1 MADGILT
8 GLRVVEVSAYV
19 AAPFAGALLAGLG
32 AEVIRIEQRGG
43 GIDAQR
49 WPIHDGRS
57 LYRSGLDQGKRSVAI
72 DLRSET
78 GQKLAAD
85 LICAEG
91 DNAGLVITNLPA
103 QGWLDYLALAARRRD
118 LVMVVIMGLPGGGTA
133 VDYTINAGV
142 GFPWITGPEDWSHPV
157 NHVLPAWDVA
167 SGILAT
173 TALLAA
179 ERQRRLTGEG
189 QLAQIALSDVALA
202 VANHLGYLAEAR
214 LLDEPRRRYG
224 NYIYGTFGRDFQTS
238 DGRHVMIC
246 ALTPRQWTSLG
257 EATGLSESFRE
268 LSHRV
273 QAKLELEG
281 ERFRHREA
289 ISELLETWVAQ
300 RTLSEVAASLDA
312 HGVLWGPY
320 RTFKQL
326 VQEIDEAGEPY
337 ASPIRFSSVER
348 TRARPG
354 PDIGSDTQQV
364 LRETLGLSPGALSD
378 LRRSAVID

>member
-1 MADGILT
+1 MGYGILA
-8 GLRVVEVSAYV
+8 GLRVMEVSAYV

-78 GQKLAAD
+78 GQNLAAD

-103 QGWLDYLALAARRRD
+103 QGWLDYHSLAARRRD
-118 LVMVVIMGLPGGGTA
+118 LVMVVITGLPHGGTA

-142 GFPWITGPEDWSHPV
+142 GFPWITGPEAWGQPV

-179 ERQRRLTGEG
+179 ERHRRLTGEG

-202 VANHLGYLAEAR
+202 VANHLGFLAEAR
-214 LLDEPRRRYG
+214 LIDAPRGRYG

-246 ALTPRQWTSLG
+246 ALTPRQWKGLG

-268 LSHRV
+268 LAQRL

-289 ISELLETWVAQ
+289 ICTLLEPWVAQ
-300 RTLSEVAASLDA
+300 RTLSEVAASLDG

-326 VQEIDEAGEPY
+326 IEEIDEARDPY
-337 ASPIRFSSVER
+337 ASPIRFASIER
-348 TRARPG
+348 SRARPG
-354 PDIGSDTQQV
+354 PDIGSDTEQV
-364 LRETLGLSPGALSD
+364 LSETLRLSTEAVDD

>member
-103 QGWLDYLALAARRRD
+103 QGWLDYRALAARRCD

-142 GFPWITGPEDWSHPV
+142 GFPWITGPEHWSHPV

-179 ERQRRLTGEG
+179 ERHRRLTGEG
-189 QLAQIALSDVALA
+189 QLAKIALSDVALA
-202 VANHLGYLAEAR
+202 VANHLGYLGEAR
-214 LLDEPRRRYG
+214 LIEEPRRRYG

-238 DGRHVMIC
+238 DGRYVMIC
-246 ALTPRQWTSLG
+246 ALTPRQWRSLG
-257 EATGLSESFRE
+257 EATGLSESFQE
-268 LSHRV
+268 LAQSVHA
-273 QAKLELEG
+273 QLELEG

-289 ISELLETWVAQ
+289 ISEVLEPWVAQ
-300 RTLSEVAASLDA
+300 RTLSEIAVILDA

-320 RTFKQL
+320 RTLKQL
-326 VQEIDEAGEPY
+326 AEEVAVVREPH
-337 ASPIRFSSVER
+337 ASTIRLALVDK
-348 TRARPG
+348 TVARPG
-354 PDIGSDTQQV
+354 PEIGS
-364 LRETLGLSPGALSD
+364 
-378 LRRSAVID
+378 